1 MPVPVRAGTLI
12 SLRLGLTHP
21 GTILITMSTS
31 KQNQNKVEFTANN
44 SRITTPSGQ
53 QIDLHI
59 DQALIEFFENN
70 PSANL
75 LELGERFDYLLEQVT
90 AHLPDDYDFKK
101 FKQINNLLKGTS
113 AFFYSLSTKVKDE
126 SIG

>member
-1 MPVPVRAGTLI
+1 MPVPVRAGITT
-12 SLRLGLTHP
+12 SLGALLTHP
-21 GTILITMSTS
+21 GAILITMSTT
-31 KQNQNKVEFTANN
+31 KQNPNKVEFTANN

-70 PSANL
+70 PNANL
-75 LELGERFDYLLEQVT
+75 LELGERFDYLLEQIT
-90 AHLPDDYDFKK
+90 THLPDDFDFKK

-113 AFFYSLSTKVKDE
+113 AFFYSLSAKVNNE
-126 SIG
+126 SIS